1 MTSTW
6 MDGHH
11 LEGRLFVPRD
21 VIKSQCVPP
30 RRRKAAVAA
39 DERGYAANSPLGLPS
54 RTIFRQYA

>member
-1 MTSTW
+1 